1 MTEVNVHLALCQRLL
16 DADAKPVTS
25 HPGHAGTRV
34 LRASTAAHGDVIVKI
49 HRSPERHH
57 QEVHAYRTWV
67 PALGD
72 RAPRLL
78 ATSDDPPAIVI
89 TAVVGVPLSERHLH
103 PEAEQ
108 RAYQQAGQLLKT
120 LHAAGPP
127 RLEPD
132 WAAWLTERAE
142 YWIHKAGDR
151 ITAARRAEVRAHM
164 RALRDLAPLPALPC
178 HLDFMPRNMIYG
190 DDGGVRLIDF
200 EHSRYDLPARDLVRL
215 ATRVWPHRTDLRA
228 SFLHTYGQLRAVD
241 DAALEHCA
249 HFDFLTSLARQADP
263 NTQPIPQARPEPAH
277 DTPTSDHREG
287 RTQPLRAGSGDLD
300 KRS

>member
-1 MTEVNVHLALCQRLL
+1 MADVNVHLALCQRLL

-34 LRASTAAHGDVIVKI
+34 LRTSTSAHGDVVVKI
-49 HRSPERHH
+49 HRSLERHH

-78 ATSDDPPAIVI
+78 AITDDPPAIVI
-89 TAVVGVPLSERHLH
+89 TAVAGAALTERQLDL
-103 PEAEQ
+103 EAEQ
-108 RAYQQAGQLLKT
+108 SAYRQAGQLLKT

-132 WAAWLTERAE
+132 WTAWLADRAE
-142 YWIHKAGDR
+142 YWIHRAGDR
-151 ITAARRAEVRAHM
+151 ITAARRAELRAHM

-190 DDGGVRLIDF
+190 DDGVVRLIDF
-200 EHSRYDLPARDLVRL
+200 EHTRYDLPARDLVRL
-215 ATRVWPHRTDLRA
+215 ATRVWPHRPDLRA
-228 SFLHTYGQLRAVD
+228 SFLDAYGQLSAVVNEV
-241 DAALEHCA
+241 LEHCA
-249 HFDFLTSLARQADP
+249 PLDFLTSSAQHAH
-263 NTQPIPQARPEPAH
+263 RP
-277 DTPTSDHREG
+277 
-287 RTQPLRAGSGDLD
+287 
-300 KRS
+300 